1 MYEKMDLEAIC
12 KKYSDA
18 LGDPDA
24 SKATEVRRVL
34 RGTRIDFTLLFKSAQ
49 TDPEDVNALAV
60 TVFKPATAKTSTK
73 HVLFSV
79 PKTGNEKLT
88 ELDEGRRIRVKGA
101 IRSIGLDAVFL
112 EPDAEYEVQ

>member
-1 MYEKMDLEAIC
+1 MFEKMDLETIC

-24 SKATEVRRVL
+24 SKATEVRRAL

-49 TDPEDVNALAV
+49 PDPEDGDALAV
-60 TVFKPATAKTSTK
+60 TVVKPATARTSTK

-79 PKTGNEKLT
+79 PKAGNEKLT
-88 ELDEGRRIRVKGA
+88 EVAEDRRIRVKGT

-112 EPDAEYEVQ
+112 EPGAEYELQ